1 MAAALRLTG
10 TGGLVIMS
18 RSDSLPLISKK
29 SFLLRY
35 KATFPKTLGKFKR
48 IPPHSGGIITVIGL
62 NGLVGAKAVVQ
73 Q

>member
-10 TGGLVIMS
+10 TGGLAIMS
-18 RSDSLPLISKK
+18 RSDSLPLITKK
-29 SFLLRY
+29 SFPLRH

-48 IPPHSGGIITVIGL
+48 ILPHSGDIITVIGM